1 MPKDSKFPPLHP
13 KAWIYAAEAQAGQ
26 LSRREF
32 LTRATALGVTATA
45 AYGMIGLAAPV
56 KAQPAGEPVMGGS
69 IKMQMYIKAQ
79 KDPRTWDWSELSNVC
94 RGWLEYLA
102 SYENDGSVL
111 PVLLESWDVND
122 DATEYT
128 LHVRPGVKWN
138 NGDDLTA
145 EHIRHNIERW
155 CDGTV
160 EGNSM
165 ASRFSTMVDPATN
178 QLRADAVE
186 VVDDH
191 TLKLKLSAPDITII
205 VGCAD
210 YPAAVVHPSFTGND
224 PVAEPIGTGPYRP
237 VSHEAGVGA
246 VIERN
251 PDHVWWNEGK
261 GAWLDQIE
269 FVDLGTDPAAWL
281 AAAEGGEID
290 LDYNTIGDFI
300 DLFDGIGWVKS
311 EALTANT
318 LAVRFNQEQ
327 EPFTNPEVRKAV
339 QLAVDNAKVLELG
352 YDGQGTAGE
361 NHHVCPL
368 HPEYAPLPPLVVDP
382 AAAKAAYDAAGAP
395 AIELVS
401 LDEDYQAATCDA
413 IAAQLRDAGFT
424 IERKILPGAT
434 YWNDWLKFP
443 FSATEWN
450 MRPLGVQVMKL
461 AYYST
466 AAWNEAG
473 YRNPAFDALMDQAM
487 ATPDVEA
494 RKAIMA
500 QAEQMMRDDSVVI
513 LPYWRNTYRHAK
525 PNIGGAAIHPTFE
538 VRYHYYWVAPE

>member
-1 MPKDSKFPPLHP
+1 MTDQLHP
-13 KAWIYAAEAQAGQ
+13 VARRYAREHRAGG
-26 LSRREF
+26 LSRRQF

-45 AYGMIGLAAPV
+45 AYGLIGGTRPAW
-56 KAQPAGEPVMGGS
+56 AQPTGTPARGGS
-69 IKMQMYIKAQ
+69 LKMEMYIKAQ

-94 RGWLEYLA
+94 RGWLEYLVH
-102 SYENDGSVL
+102 YEADGSL
-111 PVLLESWDVND
+111 QPVLLEKWEVND

-128 LHVRPGVKWN
+128 LHVRKGVKWN
-138 NGDDLTA
+138 NGDDFTA
-145 EHIRHNIERW
+145 KDVAYNFERW

-165 ASRFSTMVDPATN
+165 ASRFSALSDEASKKM
-178 QLRADAVE
+178 RSDAIE
-186 VVDDH
+186 LVDDH
-191 TLKLKLSAPDITII
+191 TLKLKLSTPDITII

-210 YPAAVVHPSFTGND
+210 YPAAVVHPSFTGTD

-251 PDHVWWNEGK
+251 PDHVWWNEGN
-261 GAWLDQIE
+261 GAWLDKIE
-269 FVDLGTDPAAWL
+269 FVDLGTDPAAKL

-290 LDYNTIGDFI
+290 LTYNTVGDFI
-300 DLFDGIGWVKS
+300 PMFDGIGWVKS

-327 EPFTNPEVRKAV
+327 EPFTKPEVRRAI

-352 YDGQGTAGE
+352 YDGQGTVGE
-361 NHHVCPL
+361 NHHVCPI
-368 HPEYAPLPPLVVDP
+368 HPEYVELPARTVDP
-382 AAAKAAYDAAGAP
+382 AKAKADFEAAGGGV
-395 AIELVS
+395 IELVS

-413 IAAQLRDAGFT
+413 IAAQIREAGIP

-450 MRPLGVQVMKL
+450 MRPLGVQVLKL
-461 AYYST
+461 AYHSA
-466 AAWNEAG
+466 AAWNEAA
-473 YRNPAFDALMDQAM
+473 YRNPNFDKLLDQAM
-487 ATPDVEA
+487 GTPDLEA
-494 RKAIMA
+494 RKELTKQM
-500 QAEQMMRDDSVVI
+500 EQMMIDDGVVI

-525 PNIGGAAIHPTFE
+525 PNVGGAAIHPTFE
-538 VRYHYYWVAPE
+538 VRYQNYWVAPE

>member
-1 MPKDSKFPPLHP
+1 MPKDIKFPSLHP
-13 KAWIYAAEAQAGQ
+13 KAWMYAAEAKAGQ

-45 AYGMIGLAAPV
+45 AYGMIGLTAPAR
-56 KAQPAGEPVMGGS
+56 AQPAGDPVTGGS

-79 KDPRTWDWSELSNVC
+79 KDPRTWDWSEHANVC

-111 PVLLESWDVND
+111 PVLLESWDVNE

-128 LHVRPGVKWN
+128 LHVRPGVTWN
-138 NGDDLTA
+138 NGDAFVAD
-145 EHIRHNIERW
+145 HVRHNIERW

-178 QLRADAVE
+178 KMRADAVE
-186 VVDDH
+186 VVDDM

-210 YPAAVVHPSFTGND
+210 YPAAVTHPSFTGSD

-251 PDHVWWNEGK
+251 PDHKWWNEGK

-290 LDYNTIGDFI
+290 LDYNTIGDFV

-327 EPFTNPEVRKAV
+327 EPFTNPDVRKAV
-339 QLAVDNAKVLELG
+339 QMAVDNTKVLELG
-352 YDGQGTAGE
+352 YDGQGTAGA
-361 NHHVCPL
+361 NHHVCPI
-368 HPEYAPLPPLVVDP
+368 HPEYADIGPAPLDP

-395 AIELVS
+395 PIELVS

-461 AYYST
+461 AYHSA
-466 AAWNEAG
+466 AAWNESA
-473 YRNPAFDALMDQAM
+473 YRKPEFDALLDQAM

-500 QAEQMMRDDSVVI
+500 QAEQMMRDDGVVI
-513 LPYWRNTYRHAK
+513 LPFWRNTYRHAK

-538 VRYHYYWVAPE
+538 VRYQHYWVAPE